1 MADSSPPPALPEDE
15 QRAAEALLTRAFGEP
30 TVVQAVELLWD
41 RGHVSRLQLASGRA
55 VILKRQRKQGP
66 GSSQLFGDELAALEY
81 LNAMP
86 VPVAPRLLGADAEA
100 GLLLIEDLGDGTTL
114 ADVLM
119 AAGRERVQAELIA
132 YAQALG
138 SLHAWSMGHAGEA
151 AGLRARH
158 GPGDEAAPRW
168 RDAVQRGKE
177 PFLAAAAAL
186 GVASDG
192 VAEEVD
198 QVHRIIIGTS
208 YLGLVHGDP
217 CPDNVLLIDGICRIV
232 DFEHAGWGPVAYDA
246 AYLLAPF
253 PSCWCF
259 ARLPAEVAGPAVAA
273 YRARLEIAGIELGPD
288 WESTT
293 TAVLA
298 AAFLGRGQVFAEA
311 LDRDH
316 EWGTTTMRPRLLAW
330 LGSFTGRAGD
340 CTLPR
345 LQATAAAMYARLTE
359 RWAGIRIP
367 DYPSLAQAGSALA
380 QLPDG
385 WQPQP

>member
-177 PFLAAAAAL
+177 PFLAAAATL